1 VTTPHTGAHTGAGT
15 GTRTEAQTADPTEA
29 QTEPPVLVEQRG
41 EVRWLTLNRPARR
54 NALDAALVTALAE
67 QVTDADADPDTAVVA
82 VTGAGPS
89 FCAGGDFHQFLALD
103 REGTHPV
110 RFLEDVS
117 ACFTRIAAAATPW
130 VAVLHGHAVAGGLE
144 LALACDLV
152 VAADTTLIGDGH
164 LRHGLLPAGGSSVRL
179 PAAVGHSLSR
189 RLLLTGE
196 LLPATAFTASG
207 WLDRVVPETELHAT
221 AMGVCHQ
228 LAASAGPAQSALKG
242 LLHHI
247 SGAEPEPALRAELDA
262 FAHNW
267 TTQPVAAALEA
278 FLTPHTT
285 PNNGG
290 TPR

>member
-1 VTTPHTGAHTGAGT
+1 VSTPPITHPTTH
-15 GTRTEAQTADPTEA
+15 
-29 QTEPPVLVEQRG
+29 PVLVEQRG
-41 EVRWLTLNRPARR
+41 DVRWLTLNRPGRR
-54 NALDAALVTALAE
+54 NALDAALIAALAE
-67 QVTDADADPDTAVVA
+67 QVTDADADPDTKVVA

-89 FCAGGDFHQFLALD
+89 FCAGGDFRQFLACE

-117 ACFTRIAAAATPW
+117 ACFTQITAATTSW

-179 PAAVGHSLSR
+179 PAAVGHSLAR

-207 WLDRVVPETELHAT
+207 WLDRVVPEPELHDT
-221 AMGVCHQ
+221 AMEVCAQ
-228 LAASAGPAQSALKG
+228 LAATAGPAQSALKG
-242 LLHHI
+242 LLHRI
-247 SGAEPEPALRAELDA
+247 TGAEPADALQAELDA

-278 FLTPHTT
+278 FLTPNTPHTPRT
-285 PNNGG
+285 PGG
-290 TPR
+290 TQ

>member
-1 VTTPHTGAHTGAGT
+1 MNTP
-15 GTRTEAQTADPTEA
+15 PTEA
-29 QTEPPVLVEQRG
+29 NTEVGAAHGAAQAGPPVLVEQRG

-54 NALDAALVTALAE
+54 NALNAPLIAALAE
-67 QVTDADADPDTAVVA
+67 QVSDADDDPDTAVVA

-89 FCAGGDFHQFLALD
+89 FCAGGDFNQFLAMD
-103 REGTHPV
+103 RDGVNPV

-117 ACFTRIAAAATPW
+117 ACFTHIAAATTPW

-164 LRHGLLPAGGSSVRL
+164 LRHGLLPAGGSSIRL
-179 PAAVGHSLSR
+179 PRAVGPSLAR

-207 WLDRVVPETELHAT
+207 WLDRVVPETELHEA
-221 AMGVCHQ
+221 AMEVCRQ
-228 LAASAGPAQSALKG
+228 LAATAGPAQSALKS
-242 LLHHI
+242 LLHRI
-247 SGAEPEPALRAELDA
+247 GGDESEAALRAELHA

-278 FLTPHTT
+278 FLTPHAS
-285 PNNGG
+285 GG
-290 TPR
+290 TPS

>member
-1 VTTPHTGAHTGAGT
+1 MTTPQTTPHTEPQGA
-15 GTRTEAQTADPTEA
+15 
-29 QTEPPVLVEQRG
+29 PPVLVEQRG

-54 NALDAALVTALAE
+54 NALDTALVAALAE
-67 QVTDADADPDTAVVA
+67 QVTDADADPETAVVA

-103 REGTHPV
+103 RDGIHPV

-117 ACFTRIAAAATPW
+117 ACFTQIAAAVTPW

-179 PAAVGHSLSR
+179 PAAVGHSLAR

-207 WLDRVVPETELHAT
+207 WLDRIVPETELHDT
-221 AMGVCHQ
+221 AMAVCRQ
-228 LAASAGPAQSALKG
+228 LAATAGPAQSALKG

-247 SGAEPEPALRAELDA
+247 TGAEPQAALQAELDA

-278 FLTPHTT
+278 FLTPHIT
-285 PNNGG
+285 GG
-290 TPR
+290 TPC

>member
-1 VTTPHTGAHTGAGT
+1 VTA
-15 GTRTEAQTADPTEA
+15 
-29 QTEPPVLVEQRG
+29 PPVLVEQRG
-41 EVRWLTLNRPARR
+41 DIRWLTLNRPARR
-54 NALDAALVTALAE
+54 NALDAALIAALDE
-67 QVTDADADPDTAVVA
+67 QVTAADADPDTAVVA
-82 VTGAGPS
+82 VSGAGPS

-103 REGTHPV
+103 RAGIHPV
-110 RFLEDVS
+110 TFLTDVS

-179 PAAVGHSLSR
+179 PAAVGHGLAR

-207 WLDRVVPETELHAT
+207 WLDRVVPAADLEAT
-221 AMGVCHQ
+221 AMEVCRQ
-228 LAASAGPAQSALKG
+228 LAATAGPAQSALKG
-242 LLHHI
+242 LLHRI
-247 SGAEPEPALRAELDA
+247 TGAEPAPALAEELDV
-262 FAHNW
+262 FAENW

-278 FLTPHTT
+278 FLTPHTREPRT
-285 PNNGG
+285 PGG
-290 TPR
+290 TT